1 MLTELWVRDFALIEE
16 TRIDFRGGLNVITG
30 ETGAG
35 KSLLVDA
42 LEYVL
47 GGSADQE
54 QIRMGSDSCNVE
66 AVFTGP
72 VPSLLIELAGSH
84 GSRVTKEDPLVLS
97 RATHRKGR
105 TVSKLNGATVPAQL
119 LRAAGALLVDLH
131 VQGSHL
137 ALLDN
142 QFQLRVLDAFGGL
155 SEQAS
160 ETRTQVA
167 RVLEL
172 QLALNG
178 LLTDARLIEQKKD
191 LLNFQVSEINNA
203 ELKPDEENR
212 LVEEQTALTH
222 TSDIR
227 EASQSVYHV
236 LSQQEASVSELL
248 EESIRSLNQTQAFL
262 PELALQS
269 ELLENIGFQVLEVT
283 RELRSIAENA
293 NSDPTRLTEVT
304 ERIQLIRSLKR
315 KYGDT
320 ETSVLSFS
328 STAQAELDGLEAL
341 EDTREE
347 LSVALGHAKE
357 EAAQSAYSLSRQR
370 QEVAKSLVVQ
380 TSVELSELGLD
391 RVSFDVQVS
400 QKLDPDGLSCD
411 GDGTFAFNES
421 GIDYV
426 NFLIETNPG
435 EGFHSLA
442 RIASGGETARMM
454 LAIQSA
460 LHQAGG
466 AATLVFDEID
476 SGIGGRSADVVG
488 KKMWQLGATAQILCV
503 THLPQ
508 IAAFGD
514 THFRVEKS
522 LSGGRMVARTITLT
536 GEDQIQELAQMIGGP
551 PTAELNGAARRMI
564 EFAMSAKIKP

>member
-1 MLTELWVRDFALIEE
+1 M
-16 TRIDFRGGLNVITG
+16 
-30 ETGAG
+30 
-35 KSLLVDA
+35 
-42 LEYVL
+42 
-47 GGSADQE
+47 
-54 QIRMGSDSCNVE
+54 
-66 AVFTGP
+66 
-72 VPSLLIELAGSH
+72 
-84 GSRVTKEDPLVLS
+84 
-97 RATHRKGR
+97 
-105 TVSKLNGATVPAQL
+105 
-119 LRAAGALLVDLH
+119 
-131 VQGSHL
+131 
-137 ALLDN
+137 
-142 QFQLRVLDAFGGL
+142 
-155 SEQAS
+155 
-160 ETRTQVA
+160 
-167 RVLEL
+167 
-172 QLALNG
+172 
-178 LLTDARLIEQKKD
+178 
-191 LLNFQVSEINNA
+191 
-203 ELKPDEENR
+203 
-212 LVEEQTALTH
+212 
-222 TSDIR
+222 
-227 EASQSVYHV
+227 
-236 LSQQEASVSELL
+236 
-248 EESIRSLNQTQAFL
+248 
-262 PELALQS
+262 
-269 ELLENIGFQVLEVT
+269 
-283 RELRSIAENA
+283 
-293 NSDPTRLTEVT
+293 
-304 ERIQLIRSLKR
+304 
-315 KYGDT
+315 
-320 ETSVLSFS
+320 
-328 STAQAELDGLEAL
+328 
-341 EDTREE
+341 
-347 LSVALGHAKE
+347 
-357 EAAQSAYSLSRQR
+357 
-370 QEVAKSLVVQ
+370 
-380 TSVELSELGLD
+380 ELSELGLD